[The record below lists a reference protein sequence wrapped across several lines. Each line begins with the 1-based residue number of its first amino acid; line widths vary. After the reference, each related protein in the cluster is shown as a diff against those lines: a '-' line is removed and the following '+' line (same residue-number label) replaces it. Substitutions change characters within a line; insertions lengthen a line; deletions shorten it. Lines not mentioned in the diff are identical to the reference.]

1 MPFQKWLNK
10 RNNNSKSNRQA
21 GTISAIINGNRQ
33 QQQQLQQHQ
42 HQPDLTEGRS
52 NKIHSGE
59 DVCIIYLTHGSPL
72 ETVLAILQSISENQT
87 KVS

>member
-1 MPFQKWLNK
+1 MSFQKWLHK
-10 RNNNSKSNRQA
+10 INNNSRSNRQA

-33 QQQQLQQHQ
+33 QQHQ
-42 HQPDLTEGRS
+42 HQPDLTEGRI

-72 ETVLAILQSISENQT
+72 ETVLTILQSISENQA

>member
-1 MPFQKWLNK
+1 MSFQKWLHK
-10 RNNNSKSNRQA
+10 INNNSRSNRQP

-33 QQQQLQQHQ
+33 QQQHQ
-42 HQPDLTEGRS
+42 HQPDLTEGRI

-72 ETVLAILQSISENQT
+72 ETVLTILQSISENQA